1 MQNLTPHQWQVLALL
16 SAIGEPA
23 GTEVIEKL
31 CPVSRGMAEDSLQQ
45 LTQAGLVIRKEE
57 GVFTLSDDMPGPLK
71 SRLAR
76 MNSKKRV
83 AALVATIRRLGI
95 QDSFSDGARF
105 TLLNKAGRDYDASL
119 LAEESARR
127 SVQNHRSPDALD
139 LLNRTIPVIER
150 HLGAPEWDKLF
161 LSVVIELCRLR
172 AYLISGIHE
181 IPRLLKQ
188 ARATAGHLG
197 DRRTLARIDLISGLY
212 LYVVGDS
219 AGGLD
224 LISTGLNKVDELGD
238 EEMVAI
244 SSEFRAINFYLR
256 GMYKE
261 AVDAF
266 DRVVRSGSI
275 STLKSIP
282 PFLPEH
288 LASSSA
294 LGYCSALLGQ
304 YHRAIGVLDS
314 HWRRSR
320 LKKDDRNT
328 PFYEA
333 LLGIVLIIMG
343 RRNEAYTHLKEAQK
357 EALEIGNQQAL
368 HVTRKG
374 LAYHAYFEGRIEDAY
389 WLTMNTTYTESIGP
403 QYNWPV
409 HLEMLYTFEKHDL
422 LPPIPTL
429 AFEQEMVQVLTGPN
443 HHLRGVALRI
453 RALQSQEKGEG
464 REQALRLLLESEEE
478 LLLTGDPVELAKTRA
493 EMARIKLAQQDR
505 PAARNYALMA
515 WEGLSGYGQDFFP
528 DDLVPL
534 LRIGTP
540 PRPGPRKQDLI
551 DRFMDLM
558 DGFIPSADID
568 EILTRLVASTSRFFG
583 AERGGFFWFPGG
595 RESGR
600 PLLRATYNLDKA
612 EVSSES
618 FRPSFGFI
626 FKSFRNGE
634 PLILKAASTKS
645 AAESPGQTLSL
656 FCLPITLRGQVR
668 GVLYLDNSYIED
680 ESQDIDRDVVVR
692 MSRLLSTS
700 LERIYHYAEIIEAD
714 RSRAVTMQ
722 SEGAGEDSRARIIGR
737 SPLISSLLGLADQA
751 AQSDA
756 TVLIT
761 GETGVGK
768 ELLARRIHD
777 SSKRKEGPF
786 VVVTLASIPETLV
799 ESELFGH
806 EKGAFT
812 GADRQKPGRVELA
825 HMGTLFIDEIG
836 DVPPSAQVKLLR
848 VIQEKS
854 FVRVGGIRTNAS
866 NFRLVAAT
874 NRDLARE
881 IASGR
886 FRQDLFF
893 RLNVIPLIMPSL
905 RDRDDDVV
913 ELARE
918 FLRHYSRKYHR
929 VLPALS
935 TEDIKALKAYNWP
948 GNVRELKNIM
958 ERSAILSSK
967 EKLQLSLPRAS
978 AGMGEPGLPFTGTPT
993 MEEVQRQYIKHVLQI
1008 THGRIGG
1015 PGGAAE
1021 ILGMKRTTLQAR
1033 MRKLGLSG

>member
-1 MQNLTPHQWQVLALL
+1 V
-16 SAIGEPA
+16 
-23 GTEVIEKL
+23 
-31 CPVSRGMAEDSLQQ
+31 
-45 LTQAGLVIRKEE
+45 
-57 GVFTLSDDMPGPLK
+57 
-71 SRLAR
+71 
-76 MNSKKRV
+76 
-83 AALVATIRRLGI
+83 
-95 QDSFSDGARF
+95 
-105 TLLNKAGRDYDASL
+105 
-119 LAEESARR
+119 
-127 SVQNHRSPDALD
+127 
-139 LLNRTIPVIER
+139 IPVISR

-161 LSVVIELCRLR
+161 LSVVIETCRLK
-172 AYLISGIHE
+172 AHLIDGIHE
-181 IPRLLKQ
+181 IPSLLEK
-188 ARATAGHLG
+188 ARYTAGQLG

-212 LYVVGDS
+212 RYVIGD
-219 AGGLD
+219 ARGGFD
-224 LISTGLNKVDELGD
+224 LIATGLKKVDELGD
-238 EEMVAI
+238 EEIMAI

-266 DRVVRSGSI
+266 DRVVRSNSVP
-275 STLKSIP
+275 SLKSIP

-288 LASSSA
+288 LASSSG
-294 LGYCSALLGQ
+294 LGYCCALLGQ

-320 LKKDDRNT
+320 LKKGDRNT

-343 RRNEAYTHLKEAQK
+343 RRSEAYTHLKEAQK
-357 EALEIGNQQAL
+357 EALEIDNKQAL
-368 HVTRKG
+368 HVARKG

-389 WLTMNTTYTESIGP
+389 WMTMGTTHTENIGP

-409 HLEMLYTFEKHDL
+409 HLEMLYTFEKQDL
-422 LPPIPTL
+422 LPTIPSL
-429 AFEQEMVQVLTGPN
+429 AFEQEMERVLSGPN

-453 RALQSQEKGEG
+453 RALQAQEKGG
-464 REQALRLLLESEEE
+464 SHEQVLALLMESEEE

-493 EMARIKLAQQDR
+493 EMARVKLAQQDR
-505 PAARNYALMA
+505 PMARNYALMA

-534 LRIGTP
+534 LRVGTP

-558 DGFIPSADID
+558 DGFIPSADVD
-568 EILTRLVASTSRFFG
+568 EILNRLVASTSRFFG
-583 AERGGFFWFPGG
+583 AERGGLFWFSGG

-600 PLLRATYNLDKA
+600 PNLRASYNLDKA
-612 EVSSES
+612 EASSEG
-618 FRPSFGFI
+618 FRSSFGHI
-626 FKSFRNGE
+626 LKSFRSGE
-634 PLILKAASTKS
+634 PLILKGARPAQEVQGE
-645 AAESPGQTLSL
+645 ALSL
-656 FCLPITLRGQVR
+656 FCLPITLRGAVR

-680 ESQDIDRDVVVR
+680 GSQDIDRDVVVR
-692 MSRLLSTS
+692 MSKLLSTS
-700 LERIYHYAEIIEAD
+700 IERIYHYAEIIEAD
-714 RSRAVTMQ
+714 RSKAATMG
-722 SEGAGEDSRARIIGR
+722 SEGPGEEARIIGR
-737 SPLISSLLGLADQA
+737 SPLMTSLLALADQA

-777 SSKRKEGPF
+777 SSRRKEGPF

-825 HMGTLFIDEIG
+825 HTGTLFIDEIG

-854 FVRVGGIRTNAS
+854 FVRVGGIRTNVS
-866 NFRLVAAT
+866 DFRLVAAT

-893 RLNVIPLIMPSL
+893 RLNVIPLTMPCL
-905 RDRDDDVV
+905 RDRGDDVI

-929 VLPALS
+929 VLPSLS
-935 TEDIKALKAYNWP
+935 QEDIRALKAYRWP
-948 GNVRELKNIM
+948 GNVRELRNVM
-958 ERSAILSSK
+958 ERAAILSTR
-967 EKLQLSLPRAS
+967 ERLQLSLPPVSAS
-978 AGMGEPGLPFTGTPT
+978 PASKDHPFADTPS
-993 MEEVQRQYIKHVLQI
+993 MDEMQRRYILHVLEL
-1008 THGRIGG
+1008 TRGRIGG

-1033 MRKLGLSG
+1033 MRKLGITG